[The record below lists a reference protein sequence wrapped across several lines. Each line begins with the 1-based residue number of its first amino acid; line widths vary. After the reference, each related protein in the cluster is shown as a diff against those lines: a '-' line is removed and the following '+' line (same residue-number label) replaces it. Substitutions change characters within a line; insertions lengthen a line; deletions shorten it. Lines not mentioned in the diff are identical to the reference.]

1 MLSNSSMHLRWCESW
16 DYRSG
21 GDPVMAEEIERS
33 PEEIERAVRRLMD
46 GGNKARK
53 KVKDMGEMARK
64 VVMDG
69 GSSFTS
75 IGQLIEDMIGSS

>member
-1 MLSNSSMHLRWCESW
+1 LGLAMEMRL

-21 GDPVMAEEIERS
+21 GDLVMAEEIER
-33 PEEIERAVRRLMD
+33 AVSRLMD
-46 GGNKARK
+46 GGNEVRK
-53 KVKDMGEMARK
+53 KVKEMGEMARK
-64 VVMDG
+64 AVMDG